1 MASRQSLRLLGRKPE
16 LQLYRDKC
24 FICLLD
30 LDIASVLRC
39 HVMPCCGKCL
49 HKRCFQ
55 KARETSFQ
63 CGHCR
68 LMHDEDSDT
77 TNSAHE
83 ELRANETLEES
94 DENPVWVTPPEL
106 RGPTLIERARTAI
119 ADLRSSAFAH
129 SIHQP
134 GTRSWQRLPFP
145 IDPMVWYLFWVN
157 MDWFISTTP
166 NEPRPLYIH
175 AIVYTPV
182 EPIQLVRKTMYR
194 LINQTIPEEVRQC
207 LANVFY
213 RIRFRRIDEQ
223 LLAGPFAYPYD
234 PNEVTVTH
242 IRFTRFWSPT
252 DYHDD
257 FPYTTEIPSPPPS
270 PER

>member
-1 MASRQSLRLLGRKPE
+1 MRSKTSTRLRVTSPLRLVLYDTCLRDVTMTSEGDRGIPFRDVIKKHVTLTYLRERAFPVHSLLNMASRQSLRLLGMGPE

-39 HVMPCCGKCL
+39 HVMPCCGKFL

-68 LMHDEDSDT
+68 LMPDEDSNT

-106 RGPTLIERARTAI
+106 RGPTLIERARNAI
-119 ADLRSSAFAH
+119 ADLRNSAFAH
-129 SIHQP
+129 SIHQLSTP
-134 GTRSWQRLPFP
+134 SWQRRPHP
-145 IDPMVWYLFWVN
+145 IDTMVWYLFSVN
-157 MDWFISTTP
+157 LDWFISTTP
-166 NEPRPLYIH
+166 DGPRPLFIH
-175 AIVYTPV
+175 TIVYTP
-182 EPIQLVRKTMYR
+182 M
-194 LINQTIPEEVRQC
+194 
-207 LANVFY
+207 
-213 RIRFRRIDEQ
+213 
-223 LLAGPFAYPYD
+223 
-234 PNEVTVTH
+234 
-242 IRFTRFWSPT
+242 
-252 DYHDD
+252 
-257 FPYTTEIPSPPPS
+257 
-270 PER
+270 

>member
-16 LQLYRDKC
+16 LQLYQDIC

-39 HVMPCCGKCL
+39 HVMPCCGKL
-49 HKRCFQ
+49 IHKRCFQ

-68 LMHDEDSDT
+68 LTPDEDTDT
-77 TNSAHE
+77 D
-83 ELRANETLEES
+83 ELRADESLDES
-94 DENPVWVTPPEL
+94 DDNIPPRPPGPVWVTPPEL

-145 IDPMVWYLFWVN
+145 IDPVVWYLVWVN
-157 MDWFISTTP
+157 LDWFLSTTP
-166 NEPRPLYIH
+166 DEPRTLYIH
-175 AIVYTPV
+175 AYVYTPV
-182 EPIQLVRKTMYR
+182 QPIQLVRKVVYR
-194 LINQTIPEEVRQC
+194 LINQTIPIEVRRC
-207 LANVFY
+207 LVNVFSS
-213 RIRFRRIDEQ
+213 RPSSVIPTMRNAFS
-223 LLAGPFAYPYD
+223 
-234 PNEVTVTH
+234 T
-242 IRFTRFWSPT
+242 SPVKAT
-252 DYHDD
+252 
-257 FPYTTEIPSPPPS
+257 
-270 PER
+270 